1 MLRQRNHP
9 LCREQV
15 NWLPASLKRDDQAMT
30 ETRTTNPMRGPNKFK
45 LGVFSANCDGG
56 LTMSLAPERWPA
68 NWDDIAAMCQI
79 ADRAGMEFIL
89 PVAKWRG
96 YQGKANIYGKSFETM
111 THSAAIGAL
120 TKQICVFSTIHVPLV
135 TPAFAAKAI
144 ATIDHI
150 THGRAGL
157 NIVCGWNQEEFDLHG
172 VQIEQDTRY
181 DHGLEWYQV
190 WSRLLEGGPEFDWN
204 GRFFKLRRLET
215 NPVSVQRPRPLVMS
229 AGFSPKGRDFAA
241 QAADAL
247 FTTMTE
253 LDQAP
258 AMLANVAQHASKYER
273 QLPVYAM
280 GHVVCRPTR
289 GEAEQFFHY
298 FAQELA
304 DEEGQAYYRSR
315 RGTATGP
322 ATAPVSRPFE
332 NRFTRTTGKSFFGA
346 YPGTYPFVGTPD
358 DVASEMARMSAAG
371 LAGTSVAFLDYLKE
385 IPYFV
390 QEVLP
395 RLERLGL
402 RRPFATRVAR
412 SRYATGGRPSPTRM
426 SLMTSLTRW
435 RRGRYCT
442 PNSSIRR
449 RLSIRKFPEIARPPV
464 SAWKRM
470 SAFGR
475 NSRTRAASSPM
486 LTVAPPEL

>member
-1 MLRQRNHP
+1 M
-9 LCREQV
+9 
-15 NWLPASLKRDDQAMT
+15 
-30 ETRTTNPMRGPNKFK
+30 
-45 LGVFSANCDGG
+45 FSANCDGG
-56 LTMSLAPERWPA
+56 LTMSLAPERWRA

-96 YQGKANIYGKSFETM
+96 YQGKANIYGRSFETM
-111 THSAAIGAL
+111 THGAAIGAL
-120 TKQICVFSTIHVPLV
+120 TRQICVFSTIHVPLV

-144 ATIDHI
+144 ATIDHV

-172 VQIEQDTRY
+172 VTIEQDTRY

-190 WSRLLEGGPEFDWN
+190 WSRMLEGGPEFDWD

-258 AMLANVAQHASKYER
+258 AMLANVAQHAGKYGR

-289 GEAEQFFHY
+289 GEAEEFFHY
-298 FAQELA
+298 FAQDLA
-304 DEEGQAYYRSR
+304 DDGGPSLLPQPPRHDDGTERGAGAASAREPLHARDRQVVLRRLSRHLSVRRHARRRRIRDGAHERRRAGRNVGGVPRLPQGDSLFRAGGAAAAGSARFEASAGRRVAGLQPEPALGDRRKTLADADIVDDLLHALAQGLVLQAELFDE
-315 RGTATGP
+315 A
-322 ATAPVSRPFE
+322 AVVDQEVSRD
-332 NRFTRTTGKSFFGA
+332 RT
-346 YPGTYPFVGTPD
+346 
-358 DVASEMARMSAAG
+358 AAG
-371 LAGTSVAFLDYLKE
+371 L
-385 IPYFV
+385 
-390 QEVLP
+390 
-395 RLERLGL
+395 RLEADVGIGQELAHQGRQ
-402 RRPFATRVAR
+402 FAHAD
-412 SRYATGGRPSPTRM
+412 
-426 SLMTSLTRW
+426 
-435 RRGRYCT
+435 RGPAGIVGAC
-442 PNSSIRR
+442 
-449 RLSIRKFPEIARPPV
+449 A
-464 SAWKRM
+464 SACR
-470 SAFGR
+470 
-475 NSRTRAASSPM
+475 RAARAR
-486 LTVAPPEL
+486 TPPPCPRRE